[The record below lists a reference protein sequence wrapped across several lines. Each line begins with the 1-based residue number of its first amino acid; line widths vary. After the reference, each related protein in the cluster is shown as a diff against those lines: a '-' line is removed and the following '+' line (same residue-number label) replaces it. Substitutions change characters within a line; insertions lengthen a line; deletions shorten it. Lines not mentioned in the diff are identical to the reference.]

1 MLVANS
7 FDLWQKDS
15 FFCAAEEVQESTDI
29 LESAYRTWMRQ
40 KRETLSPECLDEL
53 CRELQT
59 ALGTAKW
66 QLEEFERAVR
76 LSYGHRSDDSTMA
89 RHRQFISAIENQ
101 ISHVEAALRESFSEE
116 GKQPLRWV
124 NLDEDECDDLAAFLS
139 GTSQSLQ
146 SAKDDC
152 LELRPSKKSSPLD
165 NTQRKDADLNLN
177 ASCSRGFSDEM
188 KSFKDV
194 SSVSKDKNNVINIE
208 ANEIPLGRDD
218 IICQADRTTNT
229 RRTWSSPNF
238 GELKIIIPDE
248 DEQVDKLVLRVDD
261 TPKEKRSKPFFW
273 KQRRVEFFQVQG
285 AVNLFNQFN
294 VLQLFGRAGGLQR
307 QLQSPIHLPF
317 RCSVQVTLA
326 FMLTIF
332 LIVPFLF
339 YSA

>member
-15 FFCAAEEVQESTDI
+15 FFSAAEEVQESADI
-29 LESAYRTWMRQ
+29 LESSYRTWVRE
-40 KRETLSPECLDEL
+40 KRETLSPEGLDEL

-76 LSYGHRSDDSTMA
+76 LSYGHRGDDSTMA
-89 RHRQFISAIENQ
+89 RHRQFIAVIENQ
-101 ISHVEAALRESFSEE
+101 ISHVEATLRESFNEE
-116 GKQPLRWV
+116 GKEPLRWV
-124 NLDEDECDDLAAFLS
+124 NLDEDERDDLAAFLS

-152 LELRPSKKSSPLD
+152 LELRPSMKSSLLE

-177 ASCSRGFSDEM
+177 AACNRDFSDEM
-188 KSFKDV
+188 KGFKDV
-194 SSVSKDKNNVINIE
+194 SSINKDANHVIKIE
-208 ANEIPLGRDD
+208 ANEIPGRRDE
-218 IICQADRTTNT
+218 IICQGDRKPNT

-248 DEQVDKLVLRVDD
+248 DEQINEPILSVDD
-261 TPKEKRSKPFFW
+261 TPKEKRSKPLFW
-273 KQRRVEFFQVQG
+273 KQRRVEFPQVQG
-285 AVNLFNQFN
+285 AVNLFNQ
-294 VLQLFGRAGGLQR
+294 LIGRVGGFQR
-307 QLQSPIHLPF
+307 HLQSPVHLPF